1 LRWKGHVGVSEEFPG
16 RFQLID
22 DTALPAEKRP
32 SPLEYA
38 AWVKEKLARL
48 QPGDEA
54 ILRFRR
60 PRPTAA
66 FSPQDT
72 THPDYERIK
81 EQARANGFEPIERGT
96 GGRLTMFD
104 EHALAITLI
113 WPHAEPHAHT
123 IRRYEIFSNAIARAL
138 MTLGIDAR
146 VGELPNE
153 YCPGKFSINAGGKV
167 KLVGIAQRM
176 NRRCVQ
182 MGAIIAVE
190 RSEIVCAAIA
200 DAYAAMALPF
210 DAKTYGALAELA
222 PCESYNS
229 ARDVIRQT
237 VVAGLTF

>member
-1 LRWKGHVGVSEEFPG
+1 MSSAFPG
-16 RFQLID
+16 TFQLVD
-22 DTALPAEKRP
+22 DTGLAAEARV

-38 AWVKEKLARL
+38 VWVKQKLASL

-81 EQARANGFEPIERGT
+81 QQARSNGFEPVERGT

-113 WPHAEPHAHT
+113 WPHAEPHEHT
-123 IRRYEIFSNAIARAL
+123 MRRYEIFSGVIVSAL
-138 MTLGIDAR
+138 MKLGIDAR
-146 VGELPNE
+146 VGELPGE
-153 YCPGKFSINAGGKV
+153 YCPGKFSINAGGRV

-190 RSEIVCAAIA
+190 RSEAACMAIA
-200 DAYAAMALPF
+200 DAYSTMGLPF
-210 DAKTYGALAELA
+210 DPGTYGAVTDLVPPLSYATVRDVMRQAVSDGLA
-222 PCESYNS
+222 NS
-229 ARDVIRQT
+229 ATI
-237 VVAGLTF
+237 LTG

>member
-1 LRWKGHVGVSEEFPG
+1 MSSAFPG
-16 RFQLID
+16 TFQLVD
-22 DTALPAEKRP
+22 DTGLAAEARV

-38 AWVKEKLARL
+38 VWVKQKLASL

-81 EQARANGFEPIERGT
+81 QQARSNGFEPVERGT

-113 WPHAEPHAHT
+113 WPHAEPHEHT
-123 IRRYEIFSNAIARAL
+123 MRRYEIFSGVIVSAL
-138 MTLGIDAR
+138 MKLGIDAR
-146 VGELPNE
+146 VGELPGE
-153 YCPGKFSINAGGKV
+153 YCPGKFSINAGGRV

-190 RSEIVCAAIA
+190 RSEAACMAIA
-200 DAYAAMALPF
+200 DAYSTMGLPF
-210 DAKTYGALAELA
+210 DPGTYGAMTDLVPPLSYATVRDVMRQAVSDGLA
-222 PCESYNS
+222 NS
-229 ARDVIRQT
+229 ATI
-237 VVAGLTF
+237 LTG

>member
-1 LRWKGHVGVSEEFPG
+1 VTSAFPG
-16 RFQLID
+16 TFQLID
-22 DTALPAEKRP
+22 DTGLPAEARP
-32 SPLEYA
+32 SPSEYA
-38 AWVKEKLARL
+38 AWVKEKLANL

-81 EQARANGFEPIERGT
+81 GQARSGGFEPIERGT

-113 WPHAEPHAHT
+113 WPHAEPHQHT
-123 IRRYEIFSNAIARAL
+123 FRRYEIFSGAIASAL
-138 MTLGIDAR
+138 AMLGIDAR

-153 YCPGKFSINAGGKV
+153 YCPGKFSINAAKPSGGRV

-176 NRRCVQ
+176 NRRCAQ
-182 MGAIIAVE
+182 MGAIITVE
-190 RSEIVCAAIA
+190 RSEKACSAIA
-200 DAYAAMALPF
+200 DAYNAMALPF
-210 DAKTYGALAELA
+210 DVKTYGAITELT
-222 PCESYNS
+222 PPLTYGNVC
-229 ARDVIRQT
+229 DVIRQG
-237 VVAGLTF
+237 VVAGFTF

>member
-1 LRWKGHVGVSEEFPG
+1 VKQAFPG

-22 DTALPAEKRP
+22 DTALSAVARP

-38 AWVKEKLARL
+38 AWVKEKLASL
-48 QPGDEA
+48 QPGDEG

-60 PRPTAA
+60 PKPTAA

-104 EHALAITLI
+104 ERALAITLLA
-113 WPHAEPHAHT
+113 PHPEPHLHT
-123 IRRYEIFSNAIARAL
+123 MKRYEIFSNIVADAL
-138 MTLGIDAR
+138 KALGIDAR

-153 YCPGKFSINAGGKV
+153 YCPGKYSINAEGRV

-182 MGAIIAVE
+182 MGAIISVE
-190 RSEIVCAAIA
+190 RSDKACAAIA
-200 DAYAAMALPF
+200 EAYSAMGLSF
-210 DAKTYGALAELA
+210 DTQSYGAICDLKPTL
-222 PCESYNS
+222 SYNEVIAQFIKSVS
-229 ARDVIRQT
+229 AAVSD
-237 VVAGLTF
+237 